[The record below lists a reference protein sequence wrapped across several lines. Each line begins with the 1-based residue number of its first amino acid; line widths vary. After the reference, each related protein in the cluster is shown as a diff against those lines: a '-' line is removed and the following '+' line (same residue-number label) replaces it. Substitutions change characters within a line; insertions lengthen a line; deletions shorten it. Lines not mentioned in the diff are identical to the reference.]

1 LLYNIKMKIKSLKE
15 NELLKDFIYSSEKTK
30 DNFEKFYI
38 LTTNKDI
45 KEEIPYIIKIKENKY
60 NILDII
66 IEIPEINKLLA
77 VNDKKENIIYTE
89 NNIFEILEYEK
100 DLYKLNRSIND
111 ITKIIKEIDFSIV
124 DKLLNILY
132 EFKRIIYE
140 YEVSINI
147 LNDEKLKEIIKDINQ
162 NIKNIEKTIIM
173 KGEYLD
179 MKTNRILTILSLITF
194 PILLVSA
201 WFGANFPKK
210 QMKFMT
216 WEYSYIT
223 VLIICIIFVIY
234 CVYIFRNDIRTM
246 MI

>member
-147 LNDEKLKEIIKDINQ
+147 LNDEKLKEIIKDIKE

-179 MKTNRILTILSLITF
+179 MKTNRILTIISLITF
-194 PILLVSA
+194 PILLISA